1 MASLVAN
8 GLATLAARLLVPVFS
23 FAIGIAVA
31 RHAGSALLGQYVELV
46 ALALVAQTLAG
57 AGLPPLVTR
66 EVAARGGHAGALLP
80 VAYRLGLA
88 SGALATLLFALYV
101 VLVVPAVQWP
111 AAAWLALS
119 IVPSAWIGAQ
129 EGVLMGVQRHPRLA
143 AVACAEG
150 AVKLSAAGVALVAG
164 WGLVGL
170 CGGLTLGRVVALGLG
185 HRLVRST
192 RAEAAPRAGD
202 AEGGGSFAVLAREL
216 VPFAATVTL
225 AMLYFRQDVIVVG
238 ALRSEH
244 ETGLYGVAATL
255 YAMTLLL
262 PGAAMA
268 AIYPRLAAAFVRS
281 PAGFRSATLRTT
293 AVLVGAGAAVGLA
306 LVSVAEP
313 LVRLLYG
320 PAFEGAVPALRLLA
334 ALLPLHGASAA
345 LGQAM
350 QAARLQRAMLAM
362 TAVTVAVNLVAL
374 LLLVPRYGIEGA
386 AFALLA
392 STLLAIAIQ
401 VAIFQR
407 RFGRRALAAAA
418 TSRARA

>member
-31 RHAGSALLGQYVELV
+31 RLGGSALLGQYVELV
-46 ALALVAQTLAG
+46 AIALVAQTLAG

-80 VAYRLGLA
+80 VAYRLGLS
-88 SGALATLLFALYV
+88 SGALASLLFALYV
-101 VLVVPAVQWP
+101 ALVVPAAQWS

-150 AVKLSAAGVALVAG
+150 AVKLAAAGIVLASG
-164 WGLVGL
+164 GGLVGL
-170 CGGLTLGRVVALGLG
+170 CAGVTLGRVVALVLG
-185 HRLVRST
+185 HRLVRSA
-192 RAEAAPRAGD
+192 RAEAVSDGGAADAPGAFS
-202 AEGGGSFAVLAREL
+202 ALAREL

-225 AMLYFRQDVIVVG
+225 AMLYFRQDVMVVG
-238 ALRSEH
+238 ALRSEG

-262 PGAAMA
+262 PNAAMA
-268 AIYPRLAAAFVRS
+268 AIYPRLAAAFVLS
-281 PAGFRSATLRTT
+281 PAGFRAATLRTT
-293 AVLVGAGAAVGLA
+293 GLLVGAGAAVA
-306 LVSVAEP
+306 LVLVLVAAP

-320 PAFEGAVPALRLLA
+320 PAFEGAVPVLRLLA
-334 ALLPLHGASAA
+334 ALLPLHGANAA

-362 TAVTVAVNLVAL
+362 TAVTVVANLAAL
-374 LLLVPRYGIEGA
+374 LVLVPRYGIEGA
-386 AFALLA
+386 AVALLA
-392 STLLAIAIQ
+392 STLLAIGIQ
-401 VAIFQR
+401 AVIFQR
-407 RFGRRALAAAA
+407 QFGRRALAAADA
-418 TSRARA
+418 SGAQA